1 MTQSGIIIQART
13 GSTRLSNKMLLP
25 FYDNKGIFEIIL
37 KRLRDSSISV
47 PIVVATTTKEAD
59 NPLVK
64 IAKNYGFDYY
74 RGYEDNVLNRFIET
88 ADCFKIDN
96 IIRLCAD
103 NPLIDMKA
111 LQQQINAFDTSFDYW
126 CYCNSELKPTIKTG
140 YGLWTEMVT
149 LDALKRIASYTEESL
164 YQEHVTNYIYTHSDN
179 FKIHFEKIDPRIEE
193 VSDMRLT
200 VDTQN
205 DFELL
210 KEIYETLISKGIN
223 FTALEISN
231 MVKQF
236 PQWLK
241 VMKAETQ
248 KNIK

>member
-13 GSTRLSNKMLLP
+13 GSTRLPNKMLLP

-37 KRLRDSSISV
+37 KRLKESSISV
-47 PIVVATTTKEAD
+47 PIVIATTTKESD
-59 NPLVK
+59 NQLVE
-64 IAKNYGFDYY
+64 IAKSYGFDYY
-74 RGYEDNVLNRFIET
+74 RGDEDNVLNRFIKAAEH
-88 ADCFKIDN
+88 FKIDT

-103 NPLIDMKA
+103 NPLIDMNA
-111 LQQQINAFDTSFDYW
+111 LKYQIDSFDNNVDYW
-126 CYCNSELKPTIKTG
+126 CYCTSELKPTIKTG
-140 YGLWTEMVT
+140 YGFWTEMVT
-149 LDALKRIASYTEESL
+149 LNTLKRIASYTENSL
-164 YQEHVTNYIYTHSDN
+164 YLEHVTNYIYSHSDN
-179 FKIHFEKIDPRIEE
+179 FKIHFEKIDPSIEE

-210 KEIYETLISKGIN
+210 KEIYETLILKSTS

-231 MVKQF
+231 MVKEH
-236 PQWLK
+236 PQWLEI
-241 VMKAETQ
+241 MKAETQ